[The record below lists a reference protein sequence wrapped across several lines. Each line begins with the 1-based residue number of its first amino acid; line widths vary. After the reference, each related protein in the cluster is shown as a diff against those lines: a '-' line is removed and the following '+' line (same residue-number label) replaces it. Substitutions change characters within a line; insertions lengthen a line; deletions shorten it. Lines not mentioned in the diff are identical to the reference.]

1 MIVNLKHI
9 SMFLGQMGEAST
21 MEVMN
26 VCYCPLSLMVSLTFD
41 LAKYD
46 RIFDEFLKFN
56 HITVDE
62 FKIRAY

>member
-1 MIVNLKHI
+1 
-9 SMFLGQMGEAST
+9 
-21 MEVMN
+21 
-26 VCYCPLSLMVSLTFD
+26 MVSLTFD